1 MVTKED
7 IERFLDRLSAE
18 GGTSKEIEPG
28 LWVVK
33 AGGALD
39 YEMVVHYSPPVAV
52 LRVKVMQLPTDKSAL
67 ASLSRRLL
75 EMNASEMVHG
85 SYGIEQDA
93 IVITEALELS
103 HLSYEEFLAAYES
116 ITLALASHL
125 REIGSLGTSG
135 THRVP
140 GGNGKKKNARRVAT
154 KKSGNTKKK
163 VARSAKRS
171 GGRARGRR

>member
-33 AGGALD
+33 TGGSLD
-39 YEMVVHYSPPVAV
+39 FEMVVHYSPPVAV

-103 HLSYEEFLAAYES
+103 HLTYEEFLAAYES
-116 ITLALASHL
+116 IALALASHL
-125 REIGSLGTSG
+125 REIGTLGTSG

-140 GGNGKKKNARRVAT
+140 GGNGKKKNARNGAA
-154 KKSGNTKKK
+154 KKGGNTKKK

-171 GGRARGRR
+171 SRARGRR